1 MTLMRS
7 EVILMDYVNFIK
19 EYGALILAAVS
30 VVVGVIAAI
39 IKRRPKTLDDFKQAV
54 FQVIEDLPVYINL
67 CEDQCSMLSSQGS
80 VKKALCLTS
89 ACNALKSILGRS
101 LSKTEGD
108 YAVAEFS
115 KSIEAILSTP
125 QKKGGN

>member
-1 MTLMRS
+1 
-7 EVILMDYVNFIK
+7 MDYVNFFK
-19 EYGALILAAVS
+19 EYGALILAGIS
-30 VVVGVIAAI
+30 VIVGVIAAI

-54 FQVIEDLPVYINL
+54 FKVVQELPDFINL
-67 CEDQCSMLSSQGS
+67 CEDQCNKLSSQGS

-89 ACNALKSILGRS
+89 ACNALKSLLGRS
-101 LSKTEGD
+101 LSKSEGD

-125 QKKGGN
+125 QKKGGC